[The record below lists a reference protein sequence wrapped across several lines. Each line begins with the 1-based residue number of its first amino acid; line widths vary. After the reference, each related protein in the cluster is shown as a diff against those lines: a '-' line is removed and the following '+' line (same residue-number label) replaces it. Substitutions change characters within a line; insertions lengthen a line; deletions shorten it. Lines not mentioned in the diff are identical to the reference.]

1 MLFRSQA
8 FATPQDWSYRS
19 NADMLDFD
27 CSVWNLGIK
36 HDTTILGPNTEVHVL
51 MRFRTFEGPFVFHCH
66 NLDHEDMRMMFQMDP
81 RLGLV
86 MPDEQLQ
93 VRKSHWYFHPP
104 SGVSPRDH
112 S

>member
-1 MLFRSQA
+1 
-8 FATPQDWSYRS
+8 
-19 NADMLDFD
+19 MLDFD

-86 MPDEQLQ
+86 MPDEQLH

-104 SGVSPRDH
+104 RGVSPRGH